1 MGVQGSA
8 GEQLQNSYIGETCAH
23 DDKLPTEPTANN
35 QAVGGTCV
43 VESLSLE
50 EQILIGNTLEE
61 TAYHEAGHVVIAGAV
76 GLDLKPLGIVIWE
89 VAEDVTDGI
98 ASYWEDTAEWEKVL
112 LALCAGQMAQLKQF
126 PCSWTRG
133 SQPDVQ
139 VFSKIVNTHF
149 EQDRFREM
157 HDNTNSR
164 VASLLEIHWSAV
176 TSIALALMEG
186 PWIIVEPTE
195 HPKAKR
201 KKHLDGSTLVPIL
214 RRHGITAHVRNSQN

>member
-1 MGVQGSA
+1 M
-8 GEQLQNSYIGETCAH
+8 
-23 DDKLPTEPTANN
+23 
-35 QAVGGTCV
+35 

-89 VAEDVTDGI
+89 AAEDVTDGI

-112 LALCAGQMAQLKQF
+112 LALCAGEMAQLKQF
-126 PCSWTRG
+126 PCSSTLG
-133 SQPDVQ
+133 SQPDGQ
-139 VFSKIVNTHF
+139 KFSEIVNNHLG
-149 EQDRFREM
+149 QDRFREM
-157 HDNTNSR
+157 HDTNSQ

-195 HPKAKR
+195 HPKANR

-214 RRHGITAHVRNSQN
+214 QRHGITAHVRNSQT

>member
-1 MGVQGSA
+1 M
-8 GEQLQNSYIGETCAH
+8 
-23 DDKLPTEPTANN
+23 
-35 QAVGGTCV
+35 

-76 GLDLKPLGIVIWE
+76 GLDLKPLGIVIRE

-112 LALCAGQMAQLKQF
+112 LALCAGEMAQLKQF

-133 SQPDVQ
+133 SQPDIQ
-139 VFSKIVNTHF
+139 KFSKIVNNHLGHN
-149 EQDRFREM
+149 RFREQ
-157 HDNTNSR
+157 

-214 RRHGITAHVRNSQN
+214 RRHGITAQVRNSQT